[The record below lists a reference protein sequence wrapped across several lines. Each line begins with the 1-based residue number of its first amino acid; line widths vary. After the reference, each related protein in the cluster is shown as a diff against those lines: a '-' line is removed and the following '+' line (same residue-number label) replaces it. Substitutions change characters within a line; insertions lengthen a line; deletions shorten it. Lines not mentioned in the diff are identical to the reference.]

1 MINNNKQ
8 RIDFWTKVLED
19 LAFKRYTTCIRIF
32 QLIVIPILITM
43 SDCLKS
49 DSVCVYVIR
58 HCVLCV
64 CVCVYSVCDCVYVI
78 KYLKTILLY
87 PAVLH
92 VIFS

>member
-1 MINNNKQ
+1 
-8 RIDFWTKVLED
+8 
-19 LAFKRYTTCIRIF
+19 
-32 QLIVIPILITM
+32 M

-92 VIFS
+92 VIFSW